1 MDGGRQ
7 QGDCPRRHKYIYFEF
22 LIPSF
27 TSSKP
32 NSSFLSL
39 KLSFPQIMIL
49 FCQLSKQQNNVVI
62 LVIVLRS
69 FPLFSQMLIFD
80 SVYIYISPPFLVLFS
95 VVLQQGLCPCQDAAA
110 LQCTDAQHTVRPLS
124 CCCSLGFAECK
135 PDYVAFLD
143 KYSKSCLYVLGKRRK
158 LSGLS

>member
-80 SVYIYISPPFLVLFS
+80 SVYIYIFPPLFLCCFLLCSSRACVRVRTLQRCSALMLSTPF
-95 VVLQQGLCPCQDAAA
+95 VHCRAAARWVLQSASLIT
-110 LQCTDAQHTVRPLS
+110 LLS
-124 CCCSLGFAECK
+124 LINTLKVVCM
-135 PDYVAFLD
+135 Y
-143 KYSKSCLYVLGKRRK
+143 
-158 LSGLS
+158 